1 MLCYGYSRA
10 FRPDG
15 NYGIQVDIPGNM
27 AAATFFTFYFMFIL
41 WFLRCGDMDSVIQDV
56 EGAREGLIRSC
67 EATNHRQ
74 FEFISIL
81 THKNIQYERIL

>member
-1 MLCYGYSRA
+1 MLYYSRA

-41 WFLRCGDMDSVIQDV
+41 WVFYVVVTWMASFKTLRVH
-56 EGAREGLIRSC
+56 AR
-67 EATNHRQ
+67 A
-74 FEFISIL
+74 
-81 THKNIQYERIL
+81 